1 MKFSHPLWANSTA
14 LDAVDEA
21 SGAPCYFVNGA
32 LAEGYHA
39 CDVKSPVSSCCPS
52 GYTCSS
58 NALCVLTAPDLA
70 PDTVSRGACTE
81 PRWNGNSCGG
91 NCLGKNTFQPLAV
104 LPLPPVS
111 PWRHRA
117 RCVAEDS
124 RPIPVSNVKCHQTR
138 KMRQGEQAAI
148 QSVTADGSRI
158 VAQAVTRREA
168 ASARVTSPR

>member
-21 SGAPCYFVNGA
+21 SGAPCYFANGD

-104 LPLPPVS
+104 FPF
-111 PWRHRA
+111 HRC
-117 RCVAEDS
+117 RL
-124 RPIPVSNVKCHQTR
+124 
-138 KMRQGEQAAI
+138 G
-148 QSVTADGSRI
+148 VTVPG
-158 VAQAVTRREA
+158 V
-168 ASARVTSPR
+168 